1 MRFRFCVAIAVAAV
15 SLSSVAAIAKIA
27 PLKPVPPVEA
37 NGVKY
42 SREGDGRDQYVTA
55 TDIATGRQL
64 WRVKVCHTR
73 IKFWM
78 EEDVQW
84 TFITD
89 LKLVDG
95 SILVRDGKARC
106 YTIGITNHRVRKSL
120 CTGGFADKEKASR

>member
-1 MRFRFCVAIAVAAV
+1 MKFRFCFAIALAVV

-27 PLKPVPPVEA
+27 PLKPVRPVEA
-37 NGVKY
+37 NGIRY

-55 TDIATGRQL
+55 TDVATGKRL

-78 EEDVQW
+78 EEDVQL

-89 LKLVDG
+89 LKLADG
-95 SILVRDGKARC
+95 SLFVRDGKARC
-106 YTIGITNHRVRKSL
+106 YSIGITNHRVRKSACSSL
-120 CTGGFADKEKASR
+120 FAKEKPR